1 MAAGAGPAYAKEPA
15 AMSERQ
21 AAERTPGGEPGRG
34 VSVADVLR
42 LAVKRDAS
50 DAIITAGV
58 PPALRVHGDLFY
70 TKSPPLAAQDT
81 QRLVYDVLTD
91 DQIARF
97 EREKELDFSISL
109 GEEHRFR
116 VNCYWQRD
124 AVGAAFRII
133 PKEVPDLDEL
143 GVPPIMRDLVLR
155 HQGLIMI
162 TGPTGHGKS
171 TTQAAL
177 IDIVNSEKRLHI
189 VTIEDPIEFLHAS
202 KSSVVDQRE
211 VGQDTLSFAEAL
223 RHVLRQ
229 DPDVILI
236 GEMRDLET
244 MRTALTAAETGHL
257 VIATLHTNDAAQ
269 SIDRIIDSFPPHQQS
284 QVRAQLSFCLL
295 AILSQR
301 LLPRKGGGQ
310 RVLATELLCNNS
322 AVANLIREG
331 KTSQI
336 YGVMET
342 QSRQGMY
349 TMDFSLKD
357 LYLRG
362 VVEREEARRRMR
374 NPQLLDM

>member
-1 MAAGAGPAYAKEPA
+1 MSSPQGAEGGTQTELTVAGI
-15 AMSERQ
+15 
-21 AAERTPGGEPGRG
+21 
-34 VSVADVLR
+34 LR
-42 LAVKRDAS
+42 LAVKRNAS
-50 DAIITAGV
+50 DAIVTAGV
-58 PPALRVHGDLFY
+58 PPALRVDGDLHY
-70 TKSPPLAAQDT
+70 TNAPPLSPRET
-81 QRLVYDVLTD
+81 QRLVYEILADE
-91 DQIARF
+91 QIARF
-97 EREKELDFSISL
+97 ERDRELDFSIAL

-124 AVGAAFRII
+124 AVGAAFRVI
-133 PKEVPDLDEL
+133 PKDIPDLATL
-143 GVPPIMRDLVLR
+143 GVPAIMRELVLS
-155 HQGLIMI
+155 HQGLILI

-177 IDIVNSEKRLHI
+177 IDIVNTEKKVHI
-189 VTIEDPIEFLHAS
+189 VTIEDPLEFLHAS

-257 VIATLHTNDAAQ
+257 VIATLHTNDAVQ
-269 SIDRIIDSFPPHQQS
+269 SVDRIIDSFPPHQQS

-301 LLPRKGGGQ
+301 LLPRKGGGE
-310 RVLATELLCNNS
+310 RVLATELLCNNA
-322 AVANLIREG
+322 AVANLVREG
-331 KTSQI
+331 KTQQI

-342 QSRQGMY
+342 QARQGMY
-349 TMDFSLKD
+349 TMDSSLKD
-357 LYLRG
+357 LYLKG
-362 VVEREEARRRMR
+362 VVEREAARRRMR
-374 NPQLLDM
+374 SPQLLDM